1 MMLRCLVLL
10 YLSVLALANTE
21 IVNFYASSVAQA
33 PVAVGTE
40 WAALSA
46 SDNQRQFEITPA
58 PLGTPLT
65 AVCPRSPCQHEL
77 WLKLDLSNNDWQQF
91 TKFTLRISW
100 AAYDPADFL
109 IDILDGESISSAKSS
124 DPPTRLKYARIR
136 LVDTGV
142 LTPGISVD
150 RPAAVPFTVVL
161 EPLYFGILP
170 ASVVPTL
177 YFLIPVVLLAAAAL
191 PWINAYLED
200 IALKVRREI
209 RLAAMGIKLR

>member
-1 MMLRCLVLL
+1 MIFRYLLLL
-10 YLSVLALANTE
+10 YLSVLAFANTE
-21 IVNFYASSVAQA
+21 IANFYASSDVQA
-33 PVAVGTE
+33 PVAVGKE

-46 SDNQRQFEITPA
+46 SENQRQYEIIPA

-65 AVCPRSPCQHEL
+65 AVCPSSPCRHEL
-77 WLKLDLSNNDWQQF
+77 WLKLDLSNDDWQQF

-109 IDILDGESISSAKSS
+109 IDIIDGDAISSGKST

-142 LTPGISVD
+142 VTPGISVD
-150 RPAAVPFTVVL
+150 RPTAVPFTVIL
-161 EPLYFGILP
+161 EPLYFGVLP

-177 YFLIPVVLLAAAAL
+177 YFLIAVVLLAATAL
-191 PWINAYLED
+191 PWINAYLEGY
-200 IALKVRREI
+200 ALKARREI

>member
-1 MMLRCLVLL
+1 MILRYLLLL
-10 YLSVLALANTE
+10 YLSVLAFANTE
-21 IVNFYASSVAQA
+21 IANFYVSSVAQA
-33 PVAVGTE
+33 SVAVGTE
-40 WAALSA
+40 WATLSA
-46 SDNQRQFEITPA
+46 GENQRQYEIIPA
-58 PLGTPLT
+58 PLGTPLK
-65 AVCPRSPCQHEL
+65 AVCPSSPCRHEL
-77 WLKLDLSNNDWQQF
+77 WLKLDLSNDDWQQF

-109 IDILDGESISSAKSS
+109 IDILDGDAISSAKST
-124 DPPTRLKYARIR
+124 DLPTRLKYARIR

-142 LTPGISVD
+142 VNPGISVD
-150 RPAAVPFTVVL
+150 RPTAVPFTVIL

-200 IALKVRREI
+200 YALKARREI